1 MKKIINNYTML
12 VKLEK
17 RGKVITILTLLFH
30 MLSIPSGLAQD
41 KKISDKKLAAYK
53 AEVAAEIDKKAKFT
67 QEMVDMIFSFGEL
80 GMQEFETSKYI
91 TNILRENGFT
101 VEEGISGI
109 PTAWIA
115 KWGNGKP
122 VIAIGSDLDCIPK
135 ASQKPGV
142 AYHDPIIEGA
152 PGHGEGHNSGQ
163 AVNVTAALVVKAIME
178 RDKIPG
184 TLVLWPGVAEE
195 QLATK
200 AFFVRDGYFK
210 DVDACIFTH
219 VGNNMNVSYG
229 KASANALVSI
239 KFSFDG
245 EAAHSAGAPWRGKS
259 ALDAVEL
266 MNIGW
271 NFKREHLY
279 PTQRSHYVITD
290 GGDQPN
296 VVPSKASVWYY
307 FREFTYPRLKEMYES
322 GIKIAEGAA
331 MMTGTKM
338 TYRYMGSAFTR
349 HFNEPIAKQM
359 YENIKVVGLPEWT
372 EADHSLAMATQK
384 NIGSEPVGLNTEL
397 DDIIPAATFS
407 LGGGSDDIAD
417 ISWTVPTVTLRFP
430 SNMPGLQ
437 GHHWSSAVTMA
448 TPIAHKGATAGA
460 KVEAMTLLD
469 LVCKP
474 ELIKSAWAYYNDVQ
488 TENEKYVPLV
498 NEDDKPAIELNK
510 EIMAE
515 FRPEM
520 KKFYYDPSKYA
531 TYLEQLGISYPTI
544 EKAGD
549 GEEISGTGK

>member
-1 MKKIINNYTML
+1 MKKFKINNKKSSIL
-12 VKLEK
+12 RVKNSRKIGILSCLFY
-17 RGKVITILTLLFH
+17 VLTL
-30 MLSIPSGLAQD
+30 PSGFAQD

-53 AEVAAEIDKKAKFT
+53 TEVIAEIDKKAKFT

-91 TNILRENGFT
+91 TDILKENGFT
-101 VEEGISGI
+101 VEQGISGI

-115 KWGNGKP
+115 KWGNGEP

-163 AVNVTAALVVKAIME
+163 AVNVTAALAVKAIME

-200 AFFVRDGYFK
+200 AFFVRDGYFN

-245 EAAHSAGAPWRGKS
+245 EAAHAAGAPWRGKS

-331 MMTGTKM
+331 MMTGTTM
-338 TYRYMGSAFTR
+338 SYRYMGSAFTR

-372 EADHSLAMATQK
+372 EADQSLAKATQK
-384 NIGSEPVGLNTEL
+384 NIGSEPVGLSTEL
-397 DDIIPAATFS
+397 DDIIPAVTFS

-469 LVCKP
+469 LICKP
-474 ELIKSAWAYYNDVQ
+474 ALIKSAWAYYNDVQ
-488 TENEKYVPLV
+488 TENEKYTPLV
-498 NEDDKPAIELNK
+498 NEDDQPAIELNK

-520 KKFYYDPSKYA
+520 KKFYYDPSKYS

-544 EKAGD
+544 EK
-549 GEEISGTGK
+549 EEEPGGTGK